1 MSEKEFTFAEC
12 LTNILLMLNI
22 TLWFYFCKTIF
33 YKLPPELGET
43 STLREI
49 AASRKTTC

>member
-12 LTNILLMLNI
+12 LTNILLMRNI

-49 AASRKTTC
+49 AASTKKIC